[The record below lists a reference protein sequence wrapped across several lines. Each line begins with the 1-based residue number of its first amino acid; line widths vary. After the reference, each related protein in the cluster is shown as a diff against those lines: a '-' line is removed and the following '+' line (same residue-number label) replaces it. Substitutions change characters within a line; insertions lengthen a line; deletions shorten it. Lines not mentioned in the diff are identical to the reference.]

1 MANLLKQDKKMDK
14 TEIQMRVILPMINEA
29 AYILEEGIVETASD
43 VDLGLIFGIGFPPFR
58 GGLLRYAD
66 VEGLDRIHKAL
77 EGFKES
83 ISQDRYTPAPFLENL
98 VKEKKRFYHLG

>member
-1 MANLLKQDKKMDK
+1 MDK

-29 AYILEEGIVETASD
+29 AFILEEGIVETASD

-66 VEGLDRIHKAL
+66 SEGLDRIHKAL
-77 EGFKES
+77 EGFRES
-83 ISQDRYTPAPFLENL
+83 VSANRYTPAAFLENL
-98 VKEKKRFYHLG
+98 VKEKKRFYQLG